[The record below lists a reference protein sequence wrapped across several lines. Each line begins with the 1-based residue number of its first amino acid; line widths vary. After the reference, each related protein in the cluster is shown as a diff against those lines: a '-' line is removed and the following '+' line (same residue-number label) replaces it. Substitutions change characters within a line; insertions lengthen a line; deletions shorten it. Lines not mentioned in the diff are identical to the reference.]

1 MKKIKRII
9 KPLLFV
15 LLSSLLAGAAL
26 FFLPDLGEKGDP
38 DRGSAAPPAQEL
50 AGKAGGEALAYKNES
65 VYVVLDPEGRVI
77 DQRIVNRIYRSQNEA
92 AAQIKD
98 YGDYRSINN
107 MTSEAAPTV
116 KDKMILWDSNL
127 LREGDIYYEGVT
139 DKELPVTFQIE
150 YYLEGKK
157 IKPAA
162 LPGKSGRLRIVIK
175 MKNNLV
181 ADGAVT
187 YRDYHGKIAR
197 KQDDNYVPLL
207 VQGTYTADL
216 NRFSDIAATDGAGI
230 ITGQYVNVSFM
241 AFPYPEAEVILTMT
255 GKDIELNQIMLM
267 ILPQLPPIPEVDME
281 DDLREMLDGV
291 TAIEEGLTALYEGAD
306 QIYEGLDQFRNK
318 SNEMMAMMEPL
329 LSLLEEWQPF
339 IDEHL
344 PEYKEIRSH
353 LERLRDYLED
363 LPDFEGSPDELPGE
377 MPGLPDEIPEI
388 PELPELPELP
398 ETEEL
403 IASLESMKE
412 LLEEYDDL
420 EGVFSEA
427 ENTFEQ
433 LAMLPDA
440 LNQLADGQKALR
452 DGLGEINE
460 RGIKGMKE
468 GLIDGINENRFG
480 SAKIELMRSLAEDY
494 RSHADNQNNEESS
507 VQFIIQTEGENQKDP
522 AGSSAGEKQNE
533 EGPGG
538 EAWYIKLWTRF
549 LALFGR

>member
-107 MTSEAAPTV
+107 MTSEAAPMV
-116 KDKMILWDSNL
+116 KDNMILWDSNL
-127 LREGDIYYEGVT
+127 LREGDIFYEGVT

-175 MKNNLV
+175 MKNNLA

-216 NRFSDIAATDGAGI
+216 NRFSDIAADGAGI

-241 AFPYPEAEVILTMT
+241 AFPTPRRRYDDDW
-255 GKDIELNQIMLM
+255 KSIELNQIMLM
-267 ILPQLPPIPEVDME
+267 ILP
-281 DDLREMLDGV
+281 
-291 TAIEEGLTALYEGAD
+291 
-306 QIYEGLDQFRNK
+306 
-318 SNEMMAMMEPL
+318 
-329 LSLLEEWQPF
+329 
-339 IDEHL
+339 
-344 PEYKEIRSH
+344 
-353 LERLRDYLED
+353 
-363 LPDFEGSPDELPGE
+363 
-377 MPGLPDEIPEI
+377 
-388 PELPELPELP
+388 
-398 ETEEL
+398 
-403 IASLESMKE
+403 ASLFLKWIWRTIS
-412 LLEEYDDL
+412 
-420 EGVFSEA
+420 G
-427 ENTFEQ
+427 
-433 LAMLPDA
+433 DA
-440 LNQLADGQKALR
+440 
-452 DGLGEINE
+452 
-460 RGIKGMKE
+460 
-468 GLIDGINENRFG
+468 
-480 SAKIELMRSLAEDY
+480 
-494 RSHADNQNNEESS
+494 
-507 VQFIIQTEGENQKDP
+507 
-522 AGSSAGEKQNE
+522 
-533 EGPGG
+533 
-538 EAWYIKLWTRF
+538 
-549 LALFGR
+549 